1 MMHWYFDEKVAAER
15 MRERQREADRAQILG
30 LHRREEAQWWLRLQV
45 RLGQWLIALGEY
57 LQRGEGVRRVDLATS
72 SQCGLR

>member
-1 MMHWYFDEKVAAER
+1 MMHWYFDEKVTAER
-15 MRERQREADRAQILG
+15 MRETQRQADRAQVLG
-30 LHRREEAQWWLRLQV
+30 LYRREELPAWLRLQM

-57 LQRGEGVRRVDLATS
+57 LQRGEGVRRVDQETS